1 MSARGHCRADANTK
15 FNSDSELHFHF
26 RFAATAIWE
35 TKMTKL
41 KTLSAIAI
49 ISTVI
54 ATPVFAQEAVAP
66 GDGLQ
71 SQSQPVINDR
81 GAYAQPDPSVYEG
94 PLTNK
99 ERRNLEDFG
108 ISGRDPSRVGGE
120 DAWLNPG
127 G

>member
-1 MSARGHCRADANTK
+1 MTR
-15 FNSDSELHFHF
+15 L
-26 RFAATAIWE
+26 
-35 TKMTKL
+35 KM
-41 KTLSAIAI
+41 LSAIAI

-54 ATPVFAQEAVAP
+54 ATPVFAQEAP
-66 GDGLQ
+66 TDGLQ
-71 SQSQPVINDR
+71 SPSQPFINDR
-81 GAYAQPDPSVYEG
+81 GAYTQPDPSVYDPSIYEG

-120 DAWLNPG
+120 DAWRNPG

>member
-1 MSARGHCRADANTK
+1 MTR
-15 FNSDSELHFHF
+15 L
-26 RFAATAIWE
+26 
-35 TKMTKL
+35 KM
-41 KTLSAIAI
+41 LSAIAI
-49 ISTVI
+49 ISTVT
-54 ATPVFAQEAVAP
+54 AAPVFAQEAPA
-66 GDGLQ
+66 GGLQ
-71 SQSQPVINDR
+71 SQSQRFINDR
-81 GAYAQPDPSVYEG
+81 GAYTQPDPSVYDPSGYEG

>member
-1 MSARGHCRADANTK
+1 
-15 FNSDSELHFHF
+15 
-26 RFAATAIWE
+26 
-35 TKMTKL
+35 MTKL
-41 KTLSAIAI
+41 KILSAIAI

-54 ATPVFAQEAVAP
+54 ATPVFAQEAPV
-66 GDGLQ
+66 DGLQ
-71 SQSQPVINDR
+71 SQSQPGINSR
-81 GAYAQPDPSVYEG
+81 GASTQPDPSVYDPTVYDG